1 MVGPRVAFFWA
12 MRFDTDEYHSD
23 RALIRCSGGIDT
35 RGFERL
41 CGQSIKCQLSCKT
54 KKVDGG
60 LPTAANAIQLNINI
74 YLSYDPT
81 RSDPTRPDPIRD
93 PQGIEHQT
101 IAVSVSVWKY
111 VSV

>member
-1 MVGPRVAFFWA
+1 
-12 MRFDTDEYHSD
+12 
-23 RALIRCSGGIDT
+23 
-35 RGFERL
+35 L